1 MIVRGVGGFMAD
13 VLTADPA
20 PCPSPRWVPA
30 GRSVVRVCGG

>member
-13 VLTADPA
+13 ALTADPA

-30 GRSVVRVCGG
+30 GKAVVRVCGG